1 MKKEEP
7 LQNQINMDEQIQLL
21 RAAVQDTED
30 SVLITDADVDYPG
43 PRIVFVN
50 PGFSKMT
57 GYSREEVIGK
67 SPRILQGPKTDRKV
81 LDELRRCLENG
92 EPFFGETINYRKNG
106 SEYYLEWHIS
116 PVRDAAGKITH
127 FVSVQRD
134 ISERKRAEE
143 LNVQFQQQKART
155 AAIVETQEEERRRIA
170 KEMHDALGQMLVAAK
185 FNVDILEDKIPDAD
199 EDVKKR
205 ITDIKHLLNQIMLE
219 VRRISY
225 NLMPSILEDFGLPP
239 ALHHLCEQL
248 SQTEDLKIRF
258 VSTGLDERLKRP
270 VEIGLYRIVQEAL
283 NNIIKH
289 SGARE
294 ATIQL
299 IKDKRMIT
307 LIIEDDG
314 KGFDTAAK
322 RITAKRRGMGLMNM
336 KERAESF
343 HATFSLSSRRGE
355 GTEIVV
361 QLEEKYS

>member
-1 MKKEEP
+1 
-7 LQNQINMDEQIQLL
+7 MDKDPTSQSWKDSKEQIQLL
-21 RAAVQDTED
+21 QAAVQDTED
-30 SVLITDADVDYPG
+30 SVLITDADMNFPG

-50 PGFSKMT
+50 PGFTKMT
-57 GYSREEVIGK
+57 GYSREEVLGK

-81 LDELRRCLENG
+81 LDELRRCLEEG
-92 EPFFGETINYRKNG
+92 EPFFGETVNYRKNG

-116 PVRDAAGKITH
+116 PVRDAAGTITH

-185 FNVDILEDKIPDAD
+185 FNVDILEDKLPDAD
-199 EDVKKR
+199 DDVKR
-205 ITDIKHLLNQIMLE
+205 RVSDIKHLLNQIMLE

-239 ALHHLCEQL
+239 ALNHLCEQL
-248 SQTEDLKIRF
+248 SQTEDLRIRF

-270 VEIGLYRIVQEAL
+270 VEIGFYRIAQEAL

-314 KGFDTAAK
+314 KGFDTSAK
-322 RITAKRRGMGLMNM
+322 RASAKRRGMGLMNM
-336 KERAESF
+336 KERAESL
-343 HATFSLSSRRGE
+343 HASFSLSSKRGE
-355 GTEIVV
+355 GTEIIV
-361 QLEEKYS
+361 QLEEKKS

>member
-1 MKKEEP
+1 M
-7 LQNQINMDEQIQLL
+7 
-21 RAAVQDTED
+21 
-30 SVLITDADVDYPG
+30 
-43 PRIVFVN
+43 
-50 PGFSKMT
+50 
-57 GYSREEVIGK
+57 
-67 SPRILQGPKTDRKV
+67 
-81 LDELRRCLENG
+81 
-92 EPFFGETINYRKNG
+92 
-106 SEYYLEWHIS
+106 
-116 PVRDAAGKITH
+116 
-127 FVSVQRD
+127 
-134 ISERKRAEE
+134 
-143 LNVQFQQQKART
+143 
-155 AAIVETQEEERRRIA
+155 
-170 KEMHDALGQMLVAAK
+170 
-185 FNVDILEDKIPDAD
+185 DILEDKIPDAD

-258 VSTGLDERLKRP
+258 VSTGLDERLKRA

-314 KGFDTAAK
+314 KGFDAAAK